1 MISSRLVEYSYKVF
15 QVNDFVTF
23 EIMKGDRVVVTRN
36 IHIHDCGFI
45 AYVFGSHGTAAA
57 INRIFKYANKECQ
70 KNLKI
75 LKSQEA
81 GV

>member
-1 MISSRLVEYSYKVF
+1 MINSRLVEYSYKVF
-15 QVNDFVTF
+15 QVGDSVTF

-36 IHIHDCGFI
+36 IHLHDCGI
-45 AYVFGSHGTAAA
+45 ITYVLGSHGTASA

-75 LKSQEA
+75 LKSQEV

>member
-1 MISSRLVEYSYKVF
+1 MINTQLTEYSYKVF
-15 QVNDFVTF
+15 QVNDTVTY
-23 EIMKGDRVVVTRN
+23 EIMKGNRVVVSRTLQL
-36 IHIHDCGFI
+36 HGCGFI

-75 LKSQEA
+75 LKSQEV